1 MWDKTAEIIE
11 WVSGKLHLPSLACFP
26 TWLIPNYS
34 IVVPQHL
41 RRISPWTHVSYQ
53 NPKIFKPHSH
63 LSIYVV
69 PQLWTQATTNLIV
82 LCVFLKISIFKWT
95 CMFLKGRLYSAWSPS
110 PSNCNRAGHHNSCQ
124 REQEANFLNLFCNYR
139 FSPNQ
144 NDFKLNNPLQL
155 PNVFLPHSFA
165 LLLIK

>member
-1 MWDKTAEIIE
+1 MWDKTAEIVE

-26 TWLIPNYS
+26 MWLIPNYS

-41 RRISPWTHVSYQ
+41 RKISPWTHLSYQ

-69 PQLWTQATTNLIV
+69 PQLWIQATTNLVV

-95 CMFLKGRLYSAWSPS
+95 CMFLKGQLYSAWSPS
-110 PSNCNRAGHHNSCQ
+110 PSNCNRAGHHNSYQ
-124 REQEANFLNLFCNYR
+124 REQEANLLKFI
-139 FSPNQ
+139 
-144 NDFKLNNPLQL
+144 LQL
-155 PNVFLPHSFA
+155 QIFPKSKWL
-165 LLLIK
+165 